1 MMRWLVASLAL
12 FVAVSAHADTVRMG
26 LFVGAN
32 MGMGSDSPLS
42 FAEDEAR
49 DVARIF
55 TDMGDLSRE
64 RTRVLQG
71 GNAADLRDAMVAT
84 EAQVRE
90 ATARG
95 DEVLLLFY
103 YSGHASRH
111 GLHMNG
117 TTVPLDDV
125 RRWLE
130 GSAAQVRIA
139 FVDACESGGLAQ
151 VRGGTP
157 TEAIAITVDDSLN
170 MSGLAVITSTGPLS
184 VARESAQ
191 FGGGVFSRALMTGLR
206 GSADSDADGVIT
218 LDEAYRHAF
227 RATVIGT
234 ASTGTGVQRPE
245 YRYEIAGVGEVV
257 LTRVPSRA
265 AGLVLPEES
274 EGTYAVV
281 SVNTGQVVARVDKQP
296 GTQRRIALPTGRYL
310 VRKVRREDVLVAELD
325 LVWGGDRWIEDSS
338 MSAMALGDPL
348 ARGGWS
354 RRPLRLSIDGT
365 AGTPF
370 INGNPVLAGGEVGL
384 SARVR
389 PTLEVTGGLG
399 LAYGG
404 RGDWEG
410 RLGMSFARARIGVMA
425 LRPTRWVDVSA
436 GGGLQLGVA
445 RQDIRYFVDDGD
457 DYAGLRVTNTQVIPG
472 MWAGT
477 MVHLPVGPTAGLQA
491 GLRAHL
497 YRATV
502 DNTVGIFVEGQL
514 HVGLTIGLGGRR
526 VKSVSRRRDTTATV
540 EP

>member
-1 MMRWLVASLAL
+1 MRWLLAMTAVI
-12 FVAVSAHADTVRMG
+12 FAVSAHAGTVRMG
-26 LFVGAN
+26 LFVGVN
-32 MGMGSDSPLS
+32 VGLGDDSPLS

-55 TDMGDLSRE
+55 NDMGDLSRE
-64 RTRVLQG
+64 RTRVLHG
-71 GNAADLRDAMVAT
+71 GTAAGLRDAMVAT
-84 EAQVRE
+84 EAQIRE
-90 ATARG
+90 ATADG

-117 TTVPLDDV
+117 TTLSLDEV

-157 TEAIAITVDDSLN
+157 TEAIAITVDDTLN
-170 MSGLAVITSTGPLS
+170 MSGLAVVTSTGPLS

-206 GSADSDADGVIT
+206 GTADSDADGVIT

-227 RATVIGT
+227 RATVLGT
-234 ASTGTGVQRPE
+234 ASTGVGVQRPE

-257 LTRVPSRA
+257 LTRVPSSA

-354 RRPLRLSIDGT
+354 RRPLRLSLDGT
-365 AGTPF
+365 IATPF
-370 INGNPVLAGGEVGL
+370 INGNPVLSGVEVSL
-384 SARVR
+384 SARIR
-389 PTLEVTGGLG
+389 PTLEAVGGLG
-399 LAYGG
+399 VSRGG
-404 RGDWEG
+404 RHDWEG
-410 RLGMSFARARIGVMA
+410 ELGMSFARARLGVMA

-436 GGGLQLGVA
+436 GGGVQMA
-445 RQDIRYFVDDGD
+445 IAQQDIRYFVDDGD
-457 DYAGLRVTNTQVIPG
+457 DYDALRVRNTQVFPG
-472 MWAGT
+472 LWAGSS
-477 MVHLPVGPTAGLQA
+477 VHLPVGPTAGLQA

-502 DNTVGIFVEGQL
+502 DSVVGVFVEGQL
-514 HVGLTIGLGGRR
+514 HIGLTIGLGGRR
-526 VKSVSRRRDTTATV
+526 IGSASRRRDTQAG
-540 EP
+540 ESP